1 MLYLTK
7 LEDFFMKNSVKY
19 TSTLSLALDILKD
32 NSPSHICNSIS
43 ASRRKSSKSSKI
55 LLLKTKKSM
64 ASFLNLLAI
73 LQFIN
78 EFNDLYVV

>member
-7 LEDFFMKNSVKY
+7 LEDFFMKNSIKY

-55 LLLKTKKSM
+55 LLLKTKKKYGKFFEPISN
-64 ASFLNLLAI
+64 FTI
-73 LQFIN
+73 
-78 EFNDLYVV
+78 Y